1 MMGAKRPTTAL
12 VLFTLGVALFG
23 QAVTPT
29 SPQGAAPQGAQ
40 PQAGA
45 QDTAITLTLEQVVG
59 RAIAN
64 QPLILQAEAAVEAA
78 RARVGQA
85 QSTYYP
91 NISAAA
97 NYTLLEPDE
106 SIFFPGRGNFSL
118 VPVNN
123 WDFNVGLRQVIFQF
137 GKRGVQVK
145 LAENGVSAARIGVD
159 QIRISLAFQA
169 AQGFYTVLFLQE
181 QLKALNEQLQNLQ
194 EHLSATQVKEQTGS
208 ATRYDELSTGVR
220 ISVLQSQLIE
230 AENQYQKQSIALKQ
244 LLGMA
249 ESADLRPSGGFTP
262 TVDDPSD
269 EQSQL
274 ASAMAHRP
282 DVLQAVEAES
292 AAELNRNLATMGAW
306 PTISAHAAMG
316 YKNGILTSQNLNI
329 NALVFNWMAGI
340 QVSVPLFQGF
350 LIARQGEEAD
360 KKLLAA
366 RENTLAVK
374 RNVTTQV
381 LQALQDAD
389 ASRQQVQSAQSQLNQ
404 ATEMLQVVKLQYDL
418 GMLSNLEYLDA
429 QAALERAQLG
439 SLQAQ
444 YRAVLSELAVKQA
457 IGAVIWETTP

>member
-1 MMGAKRPTTAL
+1 MMSGKLCAAAL
-12 VLFTLGVALFG
+12 VLFTLGAGLFA
-23 QAVTPT
+23 QAVTPA
-29 SPQGAAPQGAQ
+29 SPQGAAVQGAP
-40 PQAGA
+40 PQTGA
-45 QDTAITLTLEQVVG
+45 QDTAITLTLEQVVA

-85 QSTYYP
+85 QSAYYP
-91 NISAAA
+91 NVSAAA
-97 NYTLLEPDE
+97 SYTLLEPDQ
-106 SIFFPGRGNFSL
+106 SIAFPGLGNFSL
-118 VPVNN
+118 VPINN

-249 ESADLRPSGGFTP
+249 ESADFRPSGGFTP
-262 TVDDPSD
+262 ASDDPPD

-282 DVLQAVEAES
+282 DVLQAVETES
-292 AAELNRNLATMGAW
+292 AAELNRSLATMGAW

-316 YKNGILTSQNLNI
+316 YKNGILTSRNLDI
-329 NALVFNWMAGI
+329 NALVFDWVAGI
-340 QVSVPLFQGF
+340 QVSVPIFQGF